1 MQLNN
6 EIIIYKENY
15 RYLDK
20 NDLKDIKKDIIK
32 RKFGN
37 FLILEEEI
45 YITEV
50 DFIRYKEIEEY
61 IEKEIKKEFNTS
73 DYLFHYVVY
82 KKEKK
87 GVIYAI
93 KGGNKINH
101 LLKFIKKIKV
111 TPIQFKLI
119 KLIRKK
125 IKNDT
130 FNALIDVEGK
140 FYYLEVV
147 CGILRHNR
155 IIEDK
160 TQFESENKQFI
171 EGILTYPFTKKEL
184 VLIKGAKSE

>member
-1 MQLNN
+1 MQLNK

-15 RYLDK
+15 KYLDK

-32 RKFGN
+32 RKFGD

-50 DFIRYKEIEEY
+50 DFIKGKEIEEY
-61 IEKEIKKEFNTS
+61 IEKEIKKEFKTS
-73 DYLFHYVVY
+73 DYLFHYVVC
-82 KKEKK
+82 KKENK
-87 GVIYAI
+87 GVIYAM
-93 KGGNKINH
+93 KGGNKINN

-119 KLIRKK
+119 KLIKRK
-125 IKNDT
+125 IKNST

-147 CGILRHNR
+147 SGILRHNR

-160 TQFESENKQFI
+160 GQCESGNKQLI
-171 EGILTYPFTKKEL
+171 EGILTYPFSKKEL
-184 VLIKGAKSE
+184 VLIKGANSE